1 MKIELIKALE
11 SVLWESCLHL
21 PPREDWNG
29 LKGLFPAL
37 ILVIFMIR
45 FALLW
50 E

>member
-1 MKIELIKALE
+1 MKAELIKALE
-11 SVLWESCLHL
+11 NVLWECHLRL

-37 ILVIFMIR
+37 ISAIFVVR
-45 FALLW
+45 FALLG